1 MKEVTRRHLLGGARG
16 ETAGVAFDAADEAE
30 PDCAIDKRMD
40 AADSTDVVDADA
52 LADAVALASA
62 GKANDARLCCG
73 GGVPNSG
80 MSRGLALALAP
91 EALAAVAAAASSYS
105 VGDGI

>member
-40 AADSTDVVDADA
+40 AADSAAVADA
-52 LADAVALASA
+52 LADAVAAAVA
-62 GKANDARLCCG
+62 GKVNDVRLCCG

-91 EALAAVAAAASSYS
+91 EAAVAAVAALASSYS